1 MVKINKT
8 IKQKT
13 RIISCILGLSLC
25 VTLCPPAAVMASETS
40 TDGLDRII
48 TRTDRSDDH
57 NMIHSSMEDA
67 SGQTYTDQGA
77 VSKKLP
83 ICPPVMICVTII

>member
-25 VTLCPPAAVMASETS
+25 VTLCPPAAVMALILFSASTS
-40 TDGLDRII
+40 
-48 TRTDRSDDH
+48 
-57 NMIHSSMEDA
+57 
-67 SGQTYTDQGA
+67 
-77 VSKKLP
+77 V
-83 ICPPVMICVTII
+83 